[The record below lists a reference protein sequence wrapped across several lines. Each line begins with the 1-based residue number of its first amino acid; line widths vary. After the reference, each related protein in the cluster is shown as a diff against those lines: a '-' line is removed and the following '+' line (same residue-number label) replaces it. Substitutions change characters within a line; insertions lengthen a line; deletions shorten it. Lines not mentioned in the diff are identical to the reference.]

1 MDVQTLRDTLLSGN
15 PILVFDFEERE
26 GETDMVYY
34 AENFSWRYIRRLR
47 RDAGGL
53 ICYVIG
59 EPEAKSLLL
68 EPLYQSLNRHPSYHW
83 LVKKP
88 SYGDFPAFS
97 LWVNHVST
105 KTGISDFDRA
115 KTISELHKVVEIAAK
130 DPSRALSD
138 FRSGFYAPGHV
149 PVLVARSLSERRGH
163 TELVASLA
171 TILGLKRSMVIAE
184 MLGPKYS
191 LTREAAR
198 RYAMSKGLPLVSG
211 KEILEAKEIEA

>member
-1 MDVQTLRDTLLSGN
+1 MDVQALRNTLLSRN
-15 PILVFDFEERE
+15 PILVFDFDERE

-34 AENFSWRYIRRLR
+34 AEGFTWKNVRRLR
-47 RDAGGL
+47 KDAGGL

-59 EPEAKSLLL
+59 EPEAKNLLL
-68 EPLYQSLNRHPSYHW
+68 EPLYQSLNMHPNYRW

-105 KTGISDFDRA
+105 KTGISDYDRA
-115 KTISELHKVVEIAAK
+115 RTISELHRIVETAAR
-130 DPSRALSD
+130 DPDRALSN

-163 TELVASLA
+163 TELVSSLA
-171 TILGLKRSMVIAE
+171 TLLGLRRSMVIAE

-191 LTREAAR
+191 LSKEAAR
-198 RYAMSKGLPLVSG
+198 RYASLKGLPLVTG
-211 KEILEAKEIEA
+211 EEILEANKIEA